1 MNSLKD
7 MVKDNRKVR
16 FAFHRDQQ
24 LFYRTECGFESPVP
38 IDDIGNATSLAEDKA
53 ILFMRYIRKHLN
65 TLEDARAD
73 QENK

>member
-1 MNSLKD
+1 
-7 MVKDNRKVR
+7 
-16 FAFHRDQQ
+16 
-24 LFYRTECGFESPVP
+24 VP

-65 TLEDARAD
+65 TLEDARAE